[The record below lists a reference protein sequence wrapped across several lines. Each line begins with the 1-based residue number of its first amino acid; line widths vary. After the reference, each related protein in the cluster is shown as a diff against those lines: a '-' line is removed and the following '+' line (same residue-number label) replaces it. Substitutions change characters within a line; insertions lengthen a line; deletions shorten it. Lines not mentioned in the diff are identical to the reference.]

1 MPTCFT
7 THFSDR
13 VASLRLGAPPLNILT
28 TALQTELAATVKQ
41 LAGRNDVNLL
51 VLESEVPYIFSAGAD
66 LREHLGRDNVAS
78 MLRAAHGLIAELL
91 RFPVPTLCAVRGNC
105 LGGAFELMLAC
116 DQWLIGEGGGLGL
129 PEITVGCYPPAALVL
144 APQKLPAALAA
155 EMIQTGRILPAA
167 EFCPRA
173 GCTLA
178 PAAHFDTSLA
188 EARTRHSALPRG
200 VLAEA
205 TRLLRAGAAARF
217 AAAVG
222 GIEASYLERLLA
234 LNDATTGPK
243 AFLAKSKPH
252 WDHQSV
258 E

>member
-1 MPTCFT
+1 MPTGHT
-7 THFSDR
+7 IQVADR
-13 VASLRLGAPPLNILT
+13 VVSLRLNAPPLNILT
-28 TALQTELAATVKQ
+28 TALQNELTVEVKQ

-51 VLESEVPYIFSAGAD
+51 VIESALPNIFSAGAD
-66 LREHLGRDNVAS
+66 LREHLGRENVAS
-78 MLRAAHGLIAELL
+78 MLHAAHGLIAELL

-116 DQWLIGEGGGLGL
+116 DQWLVSEGGGLGL

-144 APQKLPAALAA
+144 APQKLPAPLAA

-167 EFCPRA
+167 EFCVRA
-173 GCTLA
+173 GCVMVQGTA
-178 PAAHFDTSLA
+178 FDAALA
-188 EARTRHSALPRG
+188 EARARHPALPRG